1 MGGLRLMS
9 SFKRLNLDP
18 YPNLLS
24 ELNELDLK
32 FKSNQICLNTT
43 VDQTLRSSVQY
54 FLELHLK
61 DCTETSLLSMRWV
74 VFV

>member
-32 FKSNQICLNTT
+32 FKSNQICLTT
-43 VDQTLRSSVQY
+43 MLVTPTDNHYGWGL
-54 FLELHLK
+54 
-61 DCTETSLLSMRWV
+61 
-74 VFV
+74 